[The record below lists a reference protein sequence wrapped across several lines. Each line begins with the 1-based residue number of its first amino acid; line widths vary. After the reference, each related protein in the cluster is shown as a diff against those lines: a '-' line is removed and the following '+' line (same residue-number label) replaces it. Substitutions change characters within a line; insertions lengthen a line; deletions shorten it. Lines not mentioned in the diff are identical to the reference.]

1 MCSSDL
7 RQHQADPQYIAEKFT
22 PLIDQEN
29 IEFIYS
35 FKYAKAH
42 VFSATEQPYHQE
54 FVKNIGDLKTIWT
67 LRNDDAYYFRWGSPD
82 FVREFIENIP
92 YEVSRGVY
100 YGSDQWI
107 WGREFTTKNAAE
119 PRQLEIKKHWYH
131 WMLWGRLA
139 YDPATTND
147 RFTEILQ
154 TQFPEINAT
163 QLFQAWHEA
172 SMVYPVTTGFHW
184 GRVDFLWY
192 IEGCR
197 SRPENAGNSTGFHD
211 VNTFINYPVHEKAGN
226 QTIPDYVK
234 MIVNDETTLL
244 RTPLEI
250 SQQLHKHADTAMQL
264 LSSLEDG
271 GNAELQVTLYD
282 IKTISLMGK
291 YYAHKIAGSTY
302 VALYRETKDKSY
314 QTKAVSE
321 LTEALDFWKQYVDVA
336 MEQNINPIWTNRV
349 GNVDWVKAT
358 EWAQQDIKIAQV
370 D

>member
-1 MCSSDL
+1 
-7 RQHQADPQYIAEKFT
+7 
-22 PLIDQEN
+22 
-29 IEFIYS
+29 
-35 FKYAKAH
+35 
-42 VFSATEQPYHQE
+42 
-54 FVKNIGDLKTIWT
+54 
-67 LRNDDAYYFRWGSPD
+67 
-82 FVREFIENIP
+82 
-92 YEVSRGVY
+92 
-100 YGSDQWI
+100 
-107 WGREFTTKNAAE
+107 
-119 PRQLEIKKHWYH
+119 
-131 WMLWGRLA
+131 
-139 YDPATTND
+139 
-147 RFTEILQ
+147 
-154 TQFPEINAT
+154 
-163 QLFQAWHEA
+163 HEA

-197 SRPENAGNSTGFHD
+197 SRPKNAGNSTGFHD

-234 MIVNDETTLL
+234 MIVNDEKTSLH
-244 RTPLEI
+244 TPLEI

-358 EWAQQDIKIAQV
+358 EWAQQDIKIAQA